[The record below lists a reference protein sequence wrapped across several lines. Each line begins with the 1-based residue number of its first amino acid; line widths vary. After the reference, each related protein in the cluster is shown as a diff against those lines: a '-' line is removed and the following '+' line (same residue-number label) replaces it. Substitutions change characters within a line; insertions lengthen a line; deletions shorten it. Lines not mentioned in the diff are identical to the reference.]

1 MYIYIFNEKG
11 NTVNRHLKRIAAA
24 LLCCV
29 ITTSA
34 AGCFEKDGKDGI
46 IKYDI
51 AYNPGSLDPQTASD
65 DASILIINSIY
76 TGLMRV
82 LPDGSLGAGAA
93 EDYTVTD
100 DGLTYRFKLRS
111 DIWWTDVNKFEAAC
125 TAADFVYG
133 FQRLFDPQT
142 RAPRASE
149 YFCIKGAKALNSG
162 AASDFSKLGVK
173 AIGDYELE

>member
-65 DASILIINSIY
+65 DASILIINSVY

-82 LPDGSLGAGAA
+82 LPDGSLGTG
-93 EDYTVTD
+93 
-100 DGLTYRFKLRS
+100 GLTSTNSRPPAPLRIS
-111 DIWWTDVNKFEAAC
+111 YTDSS
-125 TAADFVYG
+125 G
-133 FQRLFDPQT
+133 FST
-142 RAPRASE
+142 RRP
-149 YFCIKGAKALNSG
+149 ALRGLPSTS
-162 AASDFSKLGVK
+162 A
-173 AIGDYELE
+173 

>member
-65 DASILIINSIY
+65 DASILIINSVY

-82 LPDGSLGAGAA
+82 LPDGSLGTGAA

-100 DGLTYRFKLRS
+100 DGLTSTNSRPPAPPRISYTDSSGFSTRRPALRGLPS
-111 DIWWTDVNKFEAAC
+111 TSA
-125 TAADFVYG
+125 
-133 FQRLFDPQT
+133 
-142 RAPRASE
+142 
-149 YFCIKGAKALNSG
+149 
-162 AASDFSKLGVK
+162 
-173 AIGDYELE
+173 